1 MQAIDFVRALA
12 SPTSVFDRPDD
23 VVTSQLTWEQK
34 RKVLEQWEMD
44 ARAMEVATEENMS
57 GGERARLGE
66 VRNALRRMEPEVLE
80 PVEQGAPAPTKA
92 GGNFT

>member
-1 MQAIDFVRALA
+1 MQAIDFARALA
-12 SPTSVFDRPDD
+12 SPTGVFDSPDA
-23 VVTSQLTWEQK
+23 VVTSHLTWKQK
-34 RKVLEQWEMD
+34 RQILEQWEMD
-44 ARAMEVATEENMS
+44 ARAMQVATEENMS

-66 VRNALRRMEPEVLE
+66 VRNALRRLAPEVLE